1 MSELKTSTFFKLQ
14 STVQVTN
21 FTACLHIYA
30 TVVLD
35 RFQGHRVICLK
46 LIVLREIVAF
56 VMPSWK
62 NNNKEHVDGEGG
74 FFLGG
79 SAFCME
85 STNSNHITH
94 LGLLKTVVKAS

>member
-1 MSELKTSTFFKLQ
+1 M
-14 STVQVTN
+14 TN
-21 FTACLHIYA
+21 FTACLRVYA

-35 RFQGHRVICLK
+35 RFQGHGVICLK

-62 NNNKEHVDGEGG
+62 NNNKEHVEGG
-74 FFLGG
+74 FFFGG

-85 STNSNHITH
+85 CTNSNHYTFRTSEDC
-94 LGLLKTVVKAS
+94 G

>member
-30 TVVLD
+30 TVILD

>member
-1 MSELKTSTFFKLQ
+1 
-14 STVQVTN
+14 VTN
-21 FTACLHIYA
+21 FTACLRIYA

-46 LIVLREIVAF
+46 LIVLREIEAF
-56 VMPSWK
+56 ATIPSRK

-74 FFLGG
+74 FFLGW

-85 STNSNHITH
+85 STNSNIITH